1 MLALTFGA
9 QIVCQTSP
17 LTDIFEALQ
26 NLAAGRARD
35 PLAPVTVIAPS
46 HAAALQ
52 LRRRL
57 AGHGP
62 FAAVR
67 FEPLARVAELL
78 GAGSLAGDGR
88 APLARPIGDYAA
100 ELVARDSR
108 GALEAIGDLS
118 GYARVLRQIFR
129 RLRRGGIRS
138 SADVRIA
145 ATGHLGEI
153 LRLYDRFRQ
162 TTAAFYDED
171 DLLDAAGA
179 AVLARRSG
187 FLTDLGEVYV
197 VPPKPQSVAGAALIE
212 ALSTVEDVTVLDEP
226 AARPEETFLI
236 APDPASEAQQAVRL
250 VLEAL
255 GAGVP
260 LHEVAVFHG
269 AGEGYG
275 RLLREAFAATGVTA
289 VPLPGVPVAETRA
302 GRGVLLLAR
311 LPELDYSRT
320 GTIDF
325 LSVAPIR
332 EWLPGAAGNVHEMT
346 STWDKLSRDA
356 GITRGPDR
364 WHRQLEAYSRDR
376 TARADG
382 LDPAEYEMRIGILRR
397 EGQHAE
403 RLLSVIE
410 ALVARLEPLRVPQS
424 AESFI
429 AAFAGLVEAYLEA
442 PLDELERDAL
452 KAALEEIDQL
462 GAVGALGGE
471 FSLGSFA
478 EALGANLEARCI
490 RPHSIGDGVI
500 IADYR
505 AAAGMRFE
513 RVVLCGA
520 YEGAFPAG
528 PGTDAILDDRIWQ
541 ALRREHPFIEDASA
555 RVERAGE
562 AADRAVASAGAGAL
576 TWSAPAYESG
586 GTREYFPSPL
596 MAQAYSQVSGRET
609 TASELRRGLAQ
620 SDAVQ
625 RAPSPLAVALRGP
638 VLSTGEL
645 ALRRAVALAQ
655 DRRSV
660 PPDHTRFRALES
672 LRARRSGDL
681 TEWDGNLAAL
691 DDPNW
696 LQLQGAVS
704 PTSLEVYA
712 KCGFQYF
719 LKSLLRLQVV
729 EEPDERQMMDPA
741 ERGTLIHAILE
752 MFFHEQQAR
761 GRPQPDEAW
770 TAADLERLIQIVEQK
785 LAEATARGL
794 TGLDIFAEH
803 EARTIRAD
811 LAQFL
816 EADTLFRRETGAVP
830 SEFEAAIPEQTIA
843 GVRLRGFVDRIDRS
857 PDGSKAWVID
867 YKTGSDWGFDNMDRD
882 SLKGGTKLQL
892 PVYLAAAGDAD
903 ATALYW
909 FISRKA
915 GFLRV
920 SYVPSDDRDARFQA
934 TVEAI
939 VGGVRAGAFPAVP
952 DEEDE
957 WKSGFK
963 NCTYCDFD
971 RICSRRRDIEFQAK
985 AGHAGMSPWRAV
997 GQAASA
1003 EPQS

>member
-1 MLALTFGA
+1 MLALTLA
-9 QIVCQTSP
+9 IQIACQTRP

-26 NLAAGRARD
+26 TLAVGRARD
-35 PLAPVTVIAPS
+35 PLVPVTVIAPS

-67 FEPLARVAELL
+67 FETLARVAELL
-78 GAGSLAGDGR
+78 GAGSLAADGR
-88 APLARPIGDYAA
+88 SPLARPIGDYAA

-108 GALEAIGDLS
+108 GALEAVGDLP

-145 ATGHLGEI
+145 AIGHVGEI

-162 TTAAFYDED
+162 ATAFFYDED
-171 DLLDAAGA
+171 DLLDAAA
-179 AVLARRSG
+179 ASILARRSG
-187 FLTDLGEVYV
+187 FLADLGEVYV
-197 VPPKPQSVAGAALIE
+197 VPPKPQSAAGAALIE
-212 ALSTVEDVTVLDEP
+212 ALRTVAAVTGLDEP
-226 AARPEETFLI
+226 SARPEETFLI

-275 RLLREAFAATGVTA
+275 RLLREAFAAAGVTA
-289 VPLPGVPVAETRA
+289 VPLPGVPVAETRS
-302 GRGVLLLAR
+302 GRGLLLLAR

-320 GTIDF
+320 GTIDS

-332 EWLPGAAGNVHEMT
+332 EWLPGTAGNVHEMT
-346 STWDKLSRDA
+346 STWDKISRDA

-364 WHRQLEAYSRDR
+364 WRRQLKAYSQDR
-376 TARADG
+376 TALADG
-382 LDPAEYEMRIGILRR
+382 LHPAESEMRIDILRR

-403 RLLSVIE
+403 RLLTVIE
-410 ALVARLEPLRVPQS
+410 ALVARLELLRQPQ
-424 AESFI
+424 AAAVFI
-429 AAFAGLVEAYLEA
+429 EAFKRLVEEYLEPGA
-442 PLDELERDAL
+442 EGLDE
-452 KAALEEIDQL
+452 ALEEIEQL
-462 GAVGALGGE
+462 GTVGALGGE
-471 FSLGSFA
+471 FSLDSFA
-478 EALGANLEARCI
+478 VALGANLEARCI

-505 AAAGMRFE
+505 MAAGMRFE

-520 YEGAFPAG
+520 YEGAFPAS
-528 PGTDAILDDRIWQ
+528 PGADAILDDRIWQ

-555 RVERAGE
+555 RMERAEE

-586 GTREYFPSPL
+586 GMREYFPSPP
-596 MAQAYSQVSGRET
+596 MAKAYSQIAGREV
-609 TASELRRGLAQ
+609 TASDLRRGVAQ
-620 SDAVQ
+620 SDALQ
-625 RAPSPLAVALRGP
+625 RPPSPLAVALRGP
-638 VLSTGEL
+638 VLSAGEL

-660 PPDHTRFRALES
+660 PPDHARLRAVES
-672 LRARRSGDL
+672 LKARRRGEL

-691 DDPNW
+691 DDPTW
-696 LQLQGAVS
+696 LELQGAVS

-712 KCGFQYF
+712 SCGFRYF
-719 LKSLLRLQVV
+719 CRSLLRLQTI
-729 EEPDERQMMDPA
+729 EEPDERQVMDPR
-741 ERGTLIHAILE
+741 ERGTLIHEVLE
-752 MFFHEQQAR
+752 KFFIEQQAR
-761 GRPQPDEAW
+761 GRPQPDESW
-770 TAADLERLIQIVEQK
+770 TAADLERVVQIADEK
-785 LAEATARGL
+785 LAEAKARGL
-794 TGLDIFAEH
+794 TGLDVFAEH

-816 EADTLFRRETGAVP
+816 EADTIFRRETGAVP

-843 GVRLRGFVDRIDRS
+843 GVRLRGRVDRIDRT

-867 YKTGSDWGFDNMDRD
+867 YKTGSDYGMSGMDRD
-882 SLKGGTKLQL
+882 PLQGGTKLQL
-892 PVYLAAAGDAD
+892 PVYLAAAGDASQ

-915 GFLRV
+915 GFARV
-920 SYVPSDDRDARFQA
+920 PYLPSDDRDARFQD
-934 TVEAI
+934 TLEAI
-939 VGGVRAGAFPAVP
+939 VGGIRAGAFPAVP
-952 DEEDE
+952 GEEDE
-957 WKSGFK
+957 WRNGFE
-963 NCTYCDFD
+963 NCKYCEFN
-971 RICSRRRDIEFQAK
+971 RICSRRRDMEFQAK
-985 AGHAGMSPWRAV
+985 VEHKGMLPWRGV
-997 GQAASA
+997 GQAASL
-1003 EPQS
+1003 EPRS